1 MTRPTWPSDCAPS
14 RGTDL
19 LIRCRRNARLW
30 LVFCALTSSL
40 ACTGVDE
47 ATFAP
52 TGTRSGTPPGS
63 TTAPVF
69 DPGSEETREV
79 TLRWLPSTSTGVVRY
94 DLSVGESS
102 GAYSSVIRIPVGLT
116 NRGSDGVYSYPI
128 TVRSDVDL
136 FMALRA
142 VDQNRTSTL
151 SNEIRIAAVA
161 SAPLGLGGG
170 GQAAATSS
178 GTTSTAST
186 MLGGGGSGQAA
197 IFGGGEAAATA
208 PTQTAHDDAAA
219 ALGADA
225 AAPTPQ
231 DAGSSDALAS
241 IEFDGLRQYL
251 ANTTPAE
258 LGITGAFTLSMWLQP
273 VVDDAPRRVLFDA
286 RAAPGSDAGR
296 MTLVLI
302 DGVDLEL
309 AVRDADGEI
318 ALRASYEFVPADGGW
333 QHVTFVFAPG
343 LDLEPRLYV
352 DLEPRRLLRVEP
364 EGVVFTAPAAE
375 IVSIGGAADE
385 PGAGFR
391 GRIGHV
397 AVWDSVLSW
406 VALAEVQGRG
416 HPIDLRIPTGAYGND
431 ASLVHYW
438 RLGDVDDAVGFDL
451 GASAQPLDLDDPA
464 GGIAYDDIVLDGP
477 ASLVVAAP
485 VP

>member
-1 MTRPTWPSDCAPS
+1 MTRPKWPSDCAPPRDS
-14 RGTDL
+14 EL

-40 ACTGVDE
+40 ACTGSDE
-47 ATFAP
+47 ATFGP
-52 TGTRSGTPPGS
+52 TGTGSGSPPTS

-69 DPGSEETREV
+69 SGSETREV
-79 TLRWLPSTSTGVVRY
+79 TLRWIPSASTSVVRY
-94 DLSVGESS
+94 ELSVGESS
-102 GAYSSVIRIPVGLT
+102 GVYSSVIRIPVGLT

-136 FMALRA
+136 YMALRA
-142 VDQNRTSTL
+142 VEPARVSTL
-151 SNEIRIAAVA
+151 SNEIRVAAVT

-170 GQAAATSS
+170 GHAAGASS
-178 GTTSTAST
+178 GTTPAGSTL
-186 MLGGGGSGQAA
+186 LGGGGSGQVAPLV
-197 IFGGGEAAATA
+197 GGEAAATA

-219 ALGADA
+219 ALGGDA

-231 DAGSSDALAS
+231 DVGSTDALAS
-241 IEFDGLRQYL
+241 IEFDGLREYL
-251 ANTTPAE
+251 ANITPAD
-258 LGITGAFTLSMWLQP
+258 LGIAGAFTLSMWLQP
-273 VVDDAPRRVLFDA
+273 VVDEAPRRVLFDA
-286 RAAPGSDAGR
+286 RTAPGSGGGR
-296 MTLVLI
+296 MTLALI

-318 ALRASYEFVPADGGW
+318 ALRAHYEFVPADARW
-333 QHVTFVFAPG
+333 QHLTLVYQPG
-343 LDLEPRLYV
+343 LDLEPRLFV

-364 EGVVFTAPAAE
+364 EGAIFTAPAAE
-375 IVSIGGAADE
+375 LVWLGGSADE

-416 HPIDLRIPTGAYGND
+416 HPIDLRIPTGAYGDD

-451 GASAQPLDLDDPA
+451 GTSAQPLDLDDPA

-485 VP
+485 RP